1 MTDKPFSSI
10 REISSISKDEL
21 EEKSKLHA
29 RAISLGERLV
39 LCKTLTKYKMYLDS
53 RDLGITPN
61 ILMDGYWES
70 WITQFIAKTVQPGN
84 VCIDAGANFGYYSL
98 LLAELAGNE
107 GKTIAVEP
115 NAFLCHLLSYTNSV
129 NEFKYIIENKALS
142 DHTGKMMLSI
152 PNNFWGGATIRT
164 TQLEEDSTQEMVR
177 VDTLDNIVA
186 QTGLGKVDFI
196 KMDCEGAEPMI
207 FAGMEKTLQQNP
219 QIKIVMEYS
228 PFLYQ
233 DAAAF
238 THYLFSKF
246 DVSTIKFD
254 ASLAKYSEND
264 IPHLLALTDH
274 IDLFLEVKRMYS
286 PVTGG
291 EAVTVNNS

>member
-1 MTDKPFSSI
+1 
-10 REISSISKDEL
+10 
-21 EEKSKLHA
+21 
-29 RAISLGERLV
+29 
-39 LCKTLTKYKMYLDS
+39 
-53 RDLGITPN
+53 
-61 ILMDGYWES
+61 
-70 WITQFIAKTVQPGN
+70 
-84 VCIDAGANFGYYSL
+84 L
-98 LLAELAGNE
+98 LLAELAGSE

-238 THYLFSKF
+238 TQYLFSKF